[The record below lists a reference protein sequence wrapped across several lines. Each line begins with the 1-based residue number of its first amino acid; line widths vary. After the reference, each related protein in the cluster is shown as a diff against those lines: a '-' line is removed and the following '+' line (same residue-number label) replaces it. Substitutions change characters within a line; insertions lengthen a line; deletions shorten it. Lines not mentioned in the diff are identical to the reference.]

1 MAFIAIKLFLLQRKA
16 QISNEIHLCHHLP
29 RAYSFSPPQKRGGLL
44 RWAMLNTAESVLKDG
59 VLGI

>member
-1 MAFIAIKLFLLQRKA
+1 MKYICVT
-16 QISNEIHLCHHLP
+16 ISQGHIH
-29 RAYSFSPPQKRGGLL
+29 SPPKKRGGLL

>member
-1 MAFIAIKLFLLQRKA
+1 MKYICVT
-16 QISNEIHLCHHLP
+16 ISQGHIHLP
-29 RAYSFSPPQKRGGLL
+29 PPQKREGLL